1 MVIGVCR
8 LTLHLP
14 ENRSLKGKRQVIR
27 PTIERVRQRFDVAI
41 AEVEDLDRWQSAVLG
56 IACVSTET
64 AHANQMLDAVVR
76 FVGGLHVGAHIA
88 SYELEFV
95 HL

>member
-8 LTLHLP
+8 LALHLP
-14 ENRSLKGKRQVIR
+14 ENRSLKGKRQVVRSIVA
-27 PTIERVRQRFDVAI
+27 RVRQRFDVAI
-41 AEVEDLDRWQSAVLG
+41 AEVDDLDQWQSAVLG

-76 FVGGLHVGAHIA
+76 FVAGARVEAHVTDYALEFLHV
-88 SYELEFV
+88 
-95 HL
+95 